1 MNAGTAEAVVPRP
14 ASDPVVIKR
23 LLDIGTRSLLIP
35 QVRTAEEVRLMVEA
49 TRYPPHGR
57 RGISVSQRA
66 KRFSRAKDYLAHA
79 DEQICLLRRSSGS

>member
-1 MNAGTAEAVVPRP
+1 MNAGTAAAAGPRP
-14 ASDPVVIKR
+14 A
-23 LLDIGTRSLLIP
+23 RSLLIP

-66 KRFSRAKDYLAHA
+66 NRFSRAKDYLAHA
-79 DEQICLLRRSSGS
+79 DEQICLLRRFSGS